1 MFLVMEI
8 QKSSSV
14 SNLVYSYET
23 RNEAENKYHTILASA
38 AVSNVPRH
46 SAILLTDEGEYVK
59 HECFV
64 HEGE

>member
-8 QKSSSV
+8 QKGSSV

-38 AVSNVPRH
+38 AVSNIPKH
-46 SAILLTDEGEYVK
+46 SAVLLTDEGEYIK

-64 HEGE
+64 HEEE

>member
-8 QKSSSV
+8 QKGSTV

-46 SAILLTDEGEYVK
+46 SAVLLTDEGEYVK

-64 HEGE
+64 HEEE

>member
-14 SNLVYSYET
+14 SNLVYLYET

-38 AVSNVPRH
+38 AVGNVPRH
-46 SAILLTDEGEYVK
+46 SAVLLTDEGEYVK

-64 HEGE
+64 HEEE

>member
-8 QKSSSV
+8 QKGSSV

-38 AVSNVPRH
+38 AVSNIPKH
-46 SAILLTDEGEYVK
+46 SAVLLTDEGEHIK

-64 HEGE
+64 HEEE